1 MFDKLG
7 RQARSA
13 ATPLDAAKA
22 NKMAESVANAI
33 GIFIIRHPS
42 CWAPFNLLS
51 NRHQGHN
58 GLLHPDE
65 ERCAPLAL
73 NRCTSCCPAR
83 ISDTLC
89 NSLGIEVSGG

>member
-22 NKMAESVANAI
+22 NKMAESVANTI
-33 GIFIIRHPS
+33 GIFIVRHPS

-65 ERCAPLAL
+65 GRCAPLAL
-73 NRCTSCCPAR
+73 
-83 ISDTLC
+83 ISAPLMA
-89 NSLGIEVSGG
+89 LLAFPKGGPLRPK